1 MATTKKLLVTI
12 IQRGHVKA
20 MLRALPEALEHGT
33 IVLKGR
39 GTINPDLFES
49 LVGLTYDDARDVVLT
64 LLDAGDVKAVQDVF
78 MRVGRMDD
86 KNTGIMFVI
95 DGDRA
100 LGIVSRFD
108 YL

>member
-12 IQRGHVKA
+12 IKRGYVKA
-20 MLRALPEALEHGT
+20 MLRELPAPIEHGT

-39 GTINPDLFES
+39 GTVNPDLFES
-49 LVGLTYDDARDVVLT
+49 LIGLTYDDSRDVVLT
-64 LLDAGDVKAVQDVF
+64 LLEEKDVPTVQDVF
-78 MRVGRMDD
+78 MRVGRMEE

-95 DGDRA
+95 DGERA
-100 LGIVSRFD
+100 IGFATRFD